1 MPQFLVPDMSCDG
14 CVRSVT
20 SAVKQIDQA
29 AVVAADLE
37 GKRVQVQSVASADA
51 LAAAIRDA
59 GFTVEPG

>member
-1 MPQFLVPDMSCDG
+1 MPEFLIPDMSCDG

-20 SAVKQIDQA
+20 NAVKQIDPA
-29 AVVAADLE
+29 AAVAADLV
-37 GKRVQVQSVASADA
+37 GKRVRVESTATQES

>member
-1 MPQFLVPDMSCDG
+1 MPEFLVPDMSCDG

-20 SAVKQIDQA
+20 SAVKQIDPA
-29 AVVAADLE
+29 AAVAADL
-37 GKRVQVQSVASADA
+37 GDKRVSVDSSASADV